1 MLDRGKEAEF
11 YNPGSVQNLFSPFS
25 SDTLCAQPGGGG
37 YTFAGL

>member
-11 YNPGSVQNLFSPFS
+11 YNPGSVQNLFSPFT
-25 SDTLCAQPGGGG
+25 SDTLFALSGGGV